1 MATIPADVI
10 AAAKASM
17 KKHGIPASVS
27 LAQWAV
33 ESGWGKHY
41 SGKNNP
47 FGIKDVNPADGAGT
61 LRRTREWSKQ
71 RGEYFITVAFKD
83 YASIAEAFDDHGRLL
98 AQAKAYAVA
107 RSKLPNVNS
116 FCNALTGVYATDP
129 NYGKVLISV
138 IDGSQKL
145 RQYDQ
150 V

>member
-1 MATIPADVI
+1 MTKIPLDVI
-10 AAAKASM
+10 AAAKASQR
-17 KKHGIPASVS
+17 KWKIPASVS

-33 ESGWGKHY
+33 ESGWGVHY
-41 SGKNNP
+41 SGKSNP
-47 FGIKDVNPADGAGT
+47 FGIKGKGT
-61 LRRTREWSKQ
+61 LVRTREWSKT
-71 RGEYFITVAFKD
+71 RGTYYINAEFKD
-83 YASIAEAFDDHGRLL
+83 YPSIEAAFEDHGRILNL
-98 AQAKAYAVA
+98 PVYARA
-107 RSKLPNVNS
+107 RAKLPDVNA